1 MQNPTTE
8 HSVLQWDF
16 CIMSVDKLT
25 LEKVYIIMYYILI
38 VHKNTG
44 GKEMENK
51 GIDLSLLDGVLGEY
65 AEVKGSLITILQK
78 TQDIYGYLPKEAI
91 ELISEKTGIATSEIM
106 GVGTFYTQFRFQPV
120 GKYLIMLCQGTACHV
135 NSSEL
140 ILQTV
145 KDELGIDDGETTED
159 GLFSLKCVA
168 CLGCCSLSPVMM
180 INGDTYGSLTPTKT
194 KQILAQLREASK

>member
-1 MQNPTTE
+1 MQ
-8 HSVLQWDF
+8 S
-16 CIMSVDKLT
+16 
-25 LEKVYIIMYYILI
+25 
-38 VHKNTG
+38 
-44 GKEMENK
+44 
-51 GIDLSLLDGVLGEY
+51 IDLALIDGVLSEY
-65 AEVKGSLITILQK
+65 ASVPGSLITVLQK

-91 ELISEKTGIATSEIM
+91 EKISAQMNIPTSEIM

-140 ILQTV
+140 ILETI
-145 KDELGIDDGETTED
+145 KDDLHIDDGETTED

-180 INGDTYGSLTPTKT
+180 INDNTYGSLTPDKT
-194 KQILAQLREASK
+194 KQILRELREAAE

>member
-1 MQNPTTE
+1 MDNKKVDLTLLD
-8 HSVLQWDF
+8 SVL
-16 CIMSVDKLT
+16 
-25 LEKVYIIMYYILI
+25 E
-38 VHKNTG
+38 
-44 GKEMENK
+44 
-51 GIDLSLLDGVLGEY
+51 EY
-65 AEVKGSLITILQK
+65 ASVKGSLITILQN

-106 GVGTFYTQFRFQPV
+106 GVGTFYTQFRFEPV

-140 ILQTV
+140 ILQTI
-145 KDELGIDDGETTED
+145 KDELHIEDGQTTSD

-180 INGDTYGSLTPTKT
+180 INEDTYGSLTPDKT
-194 KQILAQLREASK
+194 KKILKELREAAL